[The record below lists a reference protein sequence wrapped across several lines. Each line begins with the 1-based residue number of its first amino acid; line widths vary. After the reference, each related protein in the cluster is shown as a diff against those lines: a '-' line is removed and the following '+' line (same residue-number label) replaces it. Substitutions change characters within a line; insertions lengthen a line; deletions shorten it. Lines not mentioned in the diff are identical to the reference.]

1 MIWNLKTTNT
11 GMMRNKHVDK
21 NEDNNNES
29 KNIVALI
36 GGRKISIFLGIA
48 LSMSTGRGESST
60 FGTDTY

>member
-21 NEDNNNES
+21 NEDNNES

-36 GGRKISIFLGIA
+36 GGRKISIFLGTA
-48 LSMSTGRGESST
+48 LSMSTGKGGQY
-60 FGTDTY
+60 FWYGHVLA